1 MMLNVVHDVIAHL
14 HTKQIYPIISQRGGK
29 KGVVDGSSLSATEVA
44 QLVILDTIVSSI
56 DQGIGWSLKASD
68 ISRQLAQLS
77 PNYVQQFLGSLVT
90 LSFLDVKKEGNAYV
104 YAPNMELKLEEPLY
118 ILLGSPM
125 ALGSA
130 GASGSAMKTGRGAI
144 MGNLLLRSPRS
155 PLAPD
160 EEQGITTMHLSG
172 YWMIGYNYQDFLTDN
187 QITVFASFSF
197 DKNALK
203 LKETWLAINGSSPEK
218 CQAAGVFL
226 GTETFWNDY
235 TPDRLSAI
243 GATGAISAKEVQRQ
257 AFSINKATPVAT
269 PVPAPTPAA
278 EASPED
284 DKYEDK
290 YVPHRPAEFTKPV
303 GNPFEGEAI
312 KTNRFGGYGKSIVQ
326 TPVVKTIDKT
336 KLEEIKIKPPSVN
349 WKNNKTT
356 PQPKAETPSP
366 ATAVTA
372 AHDASKPGPARNNVK
387 RKHIKSETL
396 VLVEEMLSSGM
407 TAQAKD
413 KLLEA
418 IIKAQA
424 YELTKELMK

>member
-1 MMLNVVHDVIAHL
+1 
-14 HTKQIYPIISQRGGK
+14 
-29 KGVVDGSSLSATEVA
+29 
-44 QLVILDTIVSSI
+44 
-56 DQGIGWSLKASD
+56 
-68 ISRQLAQLS
+68 
-77 PNYVQQFLGSLVT
+77 
-90 LSFLDVKKEGNAYV
+90 
-104 YAPNMELKLEEPLY
+104 MELKLEESLY

-130 GASGSAMKTGRGAI
+130 GASGSAMKTGLGAI
-144 MGNLLLRSPRS
+144 TGNLLLRSPRS
-155 PLAPD
+155 TLSPD
-160 EEQGITTMHLSG
+160 EELGITTMHLSG

-187 QITVFASFSF
+187 QITVFASFAY
-197 DKNALK
+197 DKNSLK

-257 AFSINKATPVAT
+257 AFSINKATPAPVAT
-269 PVPAPTPAA
+269 PTPTPTPVVEAA
-278 EASPED
+278 PDA

-356 PQPKAETPSP
+356 PQAKAESP
-366 ATAVTA
+366 THPNTTAPV
-372 AHDASKPGPARNNVK
+372 ASKPGTAQNNVK

-407 TAQAKD
+407 TSQAKD

-424 YELTKELMK
+424 YELAKEFMHSK

>member
-68 ISRQLAQLS
+68 ISRQLSQLS

-90 LSFLDVKKEGNAYV
+90 LGFLDVKTEGNAYV
-104 YAPNMELKLEEPLY
+104 YAPNMELKLEESLY

-130 GASGSAMKTGRGAI
+130 GASGSTMKTGRGAI

-155 PLAPD
+155 TLSPD
-160 EEQGITTMHLSG
+160 EELGITTMHLSG

-187 QITVFASFSF
+187 QITIFAAFSF
-197 DKNALK
+197 DRNALK
-203 LKETWLAINGSSPEK
+203 LKETWLAINGSSPER

-226 GTETFWNDY
+226 GTETFWSDY
-235 TPDRLSAI
+235 TPDRLNAI

-257 AFSINKATPVAT
+257 AFSINKATPVST
-269 PVPAPTPAA
+269 PIPAPAPAPVT
-278 EASPED
+278 ETSPET

-336 KLEEIKIKPPSVN
+336 QLEEIKIKPPSVN
-349 WKNNKTT
+349 WKNKTT
-356 PQPKAETPSP
+356 PQPKSEAPTPTHN
-366 ATAVTA
+366 TAPV
-372 AHDASKPGPARNNVK
+372 ASKPGTAQNNAK
-387 RKHIKSETL
+387 RKHIKSDTL

-407 TAQAKD
+407 TSQAKD

>member
-14 HTKQIYPIISQRGGK
+14 HTKQIFPIISQRGGK

-90 LSFLDVKKEGNAYV
+90 LGFLDVKKEGNAYV
-104 YAPNMELKLEEPLY
+104 YAPNMELKLEEALY

-155 PLAPD
+155 TLAPD
-160 EEQGITTMHLSG
+160 EELGITTMHLSG

-187 QITVFASFSF
+187 QITVFASFAY
-197 DKNALK
+197 DKNSLK

-218 CQAAGVFL
+218 CHAAGVFL

-269 PVPAPTPAA
+269 PAPAPAPVA
-278 EASPED
+278 ETSPE

-349 WKNNKTT
+349 WKNNKTA
-356 PQPKAETPSP
+356 PQPKAESPSHSNT
-366 ATAVTA
+366 TAPV
-372 AHDASKPGPARNNVK
+372 ASKPGTAQNNVK

-396 VLVEEMLSSGM
+396 VLVEEMLSSSM
-407 TAQAKD
+407 TSQAKD